1 MNGSRAKV
9 AKRCSLLGIVPSRAS
24 VQSRRPWWNRTALIG
39 LVLSA
44 LIANATPAH
53 ADSGDPSARTA
64 AVDLFDAAQA
74 LIKKGKFAE
83 ACPKLAE
90 SYRLDPQLGALLHL
104 ADCLE
109 KTGRIASAN
118 ASFKDAVELA
128 ERRADPRGQ
137 LAADRAKALEPRLSR
152 LRIDVKEKV
161 PGLEVRRDGLLLAE
175 GSWGLAISV
184 DPGEHTI
191 VATAEGYEAFERK
204 VTVVGEKQSEIVEIP
219 PLKKSAVSGKAQPAG
234 TATSADSGPIDVQND
249 NPGST
254 QRVLGLIAGG
264 VGLAGIAVGVVF
276 TLKKSDKLDERAGV
290 CPATTGCQ
298 SGDQGRIDALTED
311 ARSAGTIATI
321 GFVGGGV
328 ALAAGAALFL
338 TAPSGHAAPR
348 SGSTWLLPVVGPSNA
363 GVAALGF
370 F

>member
-1 MNGSRAKV
+1 MKTTNL
-9 AKRCSLLGIVPSRAS
+9 RCWVRKTGVSALLA
-24 VQSRRPWWNRTALIG
+24 A
-39 LVLSA
+39 LVL
-44 LIANATPAH
+44 NAAPAR
-53 ADSGDPSARTA
+53 ADSGDSTARTA

-74 LIKKGKFAE
+74 LIKKGKYAE

-104 ADCLE
+104 ADCFE

-137 LAADRAKALEPRLSR
+137 LAAERAKALEPRLSR

-191 VATAEGYEAFERK
+191 VASAQGYESFERK
-204 VTVVGEKQSEIVEIP
+204 VTVVGEGKSETVDIP
-219 PLKKSAVSGKAQPAG
+219 QLTKSAAGAAPASTPGTSGLDA
-234 TATSADSGPIDVQND
+234 SSD
-249 NPGST
+249 NPGTT
-254 QRVLGLIAGG
+254 QRALGWIAGG

-276 TLKKSDKLDERAGV
+276 TLKKSDKLDERAGI
-290 CPATTGCQ
+290 CPATTGCASDAQ
-298 SGDQGRIDALTED
+298 ERIDPLTEE
-311 ARSAGTIATI
+311 ARTAGTISTI

-328 ALAAGAALFL
+328 ALAAGVALIL
-338 TAPSGHAAPR
+338 TAPSGRAGQR
-348 SGSTWLLPVVGPSNA
+348 TGSTVVVPVVGPANA
-363 GVAALGF
+363 GIAAVGVF
-370 F
+370 

>member
-1 MNGSRAKV
+1 V
-9 AKRCSLLGIVPSRAS
+9 LLG
-24 VQSRRPWWNRTALIG
+24 AL
-39 LVLSA
+39 LV
-44 LIANATPAH
+44 NATPAR

-137 LAADRAKALEPRLSR
+137 LAAERAKALEPRLSR

-191 VATAEGYEAFERK
+191 VASAQGYESFERK
-204 VTVVGEKQSEIVEIP
+204 VTVVGEGKSETVDIP
-219 PLKKSAVSGKAQPAG
+219 QLTKSAAGAVPASAPGTSDHGGLDVSSDDPG
-234 TATSADSGPIDVQND
+234 T
-249 NPGST
+249 T
-254 QRVLGLIAGG
+254 QRALGWIAGG
-264 VGLAGIAVGVVF
+264 VGVAGIAVGVVF
-276 TLKKSDKLDERAGV
+276 TIKKSDRLDERAGV
-290 CPATTGCQ
+290 CPATSGCRT
-298 SGDQGRIDALTED
+298 GDQIIIDGLTDD
-311 ARSAGTIATI
+311 ARSAQTIATI

-328 ALAAGAALFL
+328 ALAAGITLLL
-338 TAPSGHAAPR
+338 TAPSGRAEHR
-348 SGSTWLLPVVGPSNA
+348 SGATLVVPVVGPANA